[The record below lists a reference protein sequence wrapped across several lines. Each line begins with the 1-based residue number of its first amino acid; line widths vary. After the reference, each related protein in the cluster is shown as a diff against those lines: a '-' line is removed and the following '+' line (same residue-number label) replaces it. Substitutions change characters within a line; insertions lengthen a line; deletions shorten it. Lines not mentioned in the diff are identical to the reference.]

1 MPSQP
6 LNSPSD
12 REIISA
18 SILKSRRHLRQLQG
32 DLHDTVLR
40 SQVTILQ
47 TQELITKADELLL
60 SSLGDERRPGGF
72 FIVNIDEFCS
82 PLS

>member
-47 TQELITKADELLL
+47 TQELIAKTDKLLL
-60 SSLGDERRPGGF
+60 SNLADDRRPGSSF
-72 FIVNIDEFCS
+72 EHYKIRARR
-82 PLS
+82 